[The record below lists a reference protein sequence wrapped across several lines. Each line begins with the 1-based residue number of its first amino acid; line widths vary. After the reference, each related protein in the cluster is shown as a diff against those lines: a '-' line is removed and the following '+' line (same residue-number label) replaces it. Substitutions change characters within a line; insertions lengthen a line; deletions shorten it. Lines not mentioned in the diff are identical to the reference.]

1 MTLSHII
8 AVGCGGALGAMARL
22 GLSSSLGQYGVLT
35 ANLIGCFLIGALLSF
50 FALKTS
56 VSQTMSLFLT
66 VGLLGGFTTF
76 SAFSLETMSMVDT
89 HRYTQAVI
97 YIMVSV
103 GGGLGAFILGR
114 FLVRHVI

>member
-1 MTLSHII
+1 MILSHII
-8 AVGCGGALGAMARL
+8 AVGLGGALGAISRFA
-22 GLSSSLGQYGVLT
+22 LSSMIGINAILIINILGCL
-35 ANLIGCFLIGALLSF
+35 AIGCLVSF

-76 SAFSLETMSMVDT
+76 SAFSMEAMAMIDGGKYGSALT
-89 HRYTQAVI
+89 
-97 YIMVSV
+97 YIALSV

-114 FLVRHVI
+114 FLVKLIL